1 MPLSGLCLLLALAGL
16 LAELKAE
23 ISGLLAGLDGDA
35 LLDSFVFAGGP
46 DMTLDEISQVG
57 ELVTESDYW
66 QGELVLH
73 FLY

>member
-1 MPLSGLCLLLALAGL
+1 MANYHH
-16 LAELKAE
+16 
-23 ISGLLAGLDGDA
+23 
-35 LLDSFVFAGGP
+35 FR
-46 DMTLDEISQVG
+46 QG